1 MGRRLTRKQIK
12 RDQFVSLVDRGI
24 HWLGQNWRQAAI
36 GLGGV
41 LVVALVWW
49 GVTVLLAGRKD
60 SAAQAMVKALETYGA
75 PVGSAAPAD
84 APIRF
89 ATDAER
95 LAAAERAFQA
105 VNSRYWLTPQ
115 ARMAALFLARI
126 AVDRGD
132 QAQALKLLG
141 GITSHRTA
149 DPIVR
154 LAMLDLIRLR
164 LAKGE
169 GPQLVPELEGMV
181 SGKDPRLPRDAA
193 LFQLARVW
201 EREGKPEEASRLYR
215 KLVEEFPDSPY
226 RSEAQQRL
234 ASAS

>member
-12 RDQFVSLVDRGI
+12 KDQFVSLVDRVF
-24 HWLGQNWRQAAI
+24 HWLGQNWRQAAT

-41 LVVALVWW
+41 LAVALVWW
-49 GVTVLLAGRKD
+49 GVTAVLGSRSDA
-60 SAAQAMVKALETYGA
+60 AAQAIARALETYAA
-75 PVGSAAPAD
+75 PVGSAASAD
-84 APIRF
+84 ATVKF
-89 ATDAER
+89 ATDGER
-95 LAAAERAFQA
+95 LVAAEKAFQA
-105 VNSRYWLTPQ
+105 VKSRYWLTPQ
-115 ARMAALFLARI
+115 ARVAELFLARI
-126 AVDRGD
+126 SVDRGD
-132 QAQALKLLG
+132 QAQAIKLLG
-141 GITSHRTA
+141 EITSRRTG
-149 DPIVR
+149 DPVVR

-169 GPQLVPELEGMV
+169 GLQLVAELEGMA

-201 EREGKPEEASRLYR
+201 EGQGKPEEASKLYR

-234 ASAS
+234 ASGS